1 MPFCA
6 SCGTQ
11 VDGKFCPKCGAAIVA
26 GGAAPPPS
34 SAPYTAPPP
43 GSAPYAAPVSA
54 PMADNVAATLCYV
67 LGLITGIIFLV
78 LEPYSKN
85 RAIRF
90 HAFQSI
96 FLNVLIIAIDIVFG
110 IVFRI
115 LLEIVGVF
123 ALLAGIFWPIFG
135 LGCFALWLYLL
146 FSTYQGKTIVLP
158 LIGPLAQKQAQ
169 S

>member
-11 VDGKFCPKCGAAIVA
+11 VDGKFCPKCGASIVS
-26 GGAAPPPS
+26 GGAAPP
-34 SAPYTAPPP
+34 AGA
-43 GSAPYAAPVSA
+43 AYAAPVASA
-54 PMADNVAATLCYV
+54 PMADNVAGTLCYV

-90 HAFQSI
+90 RAFQSI
-96 FLNVLIIAIDIVFG
+96 FLNVAIIAIEIVFG

-115 LLEIVGVF
+115 LLEIIGFLGVF
-123 ALLAGIFWPIFG
+123 FGIFWPLFG
-135 LGCFALWLYLL
+135 LGCFCLWLYLL
-146 FSTYQGKTIVLP
+146 YSTYQGKTIVLP
-158 LIGPLAQKQAQ
+158 IIGPIAQKQAQ